1 MQLFVCCVKFVKM
14 HWSILHCYSFFYWW
28 WYLVNGKCAW
38 VGAGNKQRV
47 PKWKND
53 EEHTNFPKLQIP
65 VWSANSHYW
74 IVTNS
79 VLHSTLLVSMYRVST
94 DNGLTSLCA
103 LSHCPYTVLGTP
115 KPPPDQHF
123 PSCCKLSFSLRLSSS
138 AGLRRTWG
146 SIHKLQCWELPRR
159 PAKTF
164 TLNVLQKV
172 KKKHLVTR
180 VAERAEG
187 CRGKVMRAK
196 RTKI

>member
-14 HWSILHCYSFFYWW
+14 HWSILHCYSFFFYWW

-38 VGAGNKQRV
+38 VGAGNKQRA

-65 VWSANSHYW
+65 VWSANSIHYW

-123 PSCCKLSFSLRLSSS
+123 PSCCKLSFSLRLSS

-146 SIHKLQCWELPRR
+146 SIHSVGSSLGGRLRPLPWI
-159 PAKTF
+159 
-164 TLNVLQKV
+164 VLQKV
-172 KKKHLVTR
+172 KKHLATR
-180 VAERAEG
+180 AA
-187 CRGKVMRAK
+187 
-196 RTKI
+196 